1 MSRFSGFRLL
11 FPGLVCVMVSFC
23 SVGWHAGAAGF
34 FHGGPALP
42 RGGEGAVMGGC
53 SGLFHG
59 VYNIRNLLSLNT

>member
-23 SVGWHAGAAGF
+23 SVGGRRGLPGL

-42 RGGEGAVMGGC
+42 RGGKGAVMGVFGAF
-53 SGLFHG
+53 LWG
-59 VYNIRNLLSLNT
+59 V